1 MANDVEKTDNAEK
14 NFAGMKSAISN
25 ALSSSAIR
33 DLIGIIVFSVV
44 CFFLAVKFNAFE
56 NMYEF
61 SRAHEELE
69 LDELFSL
76 LMILSVAFGVYS
88 IRRVLELRVEVKVR
102 IQAEEEIRK
111 LAYYDPLTGVANRI
125 LLKDRLTHIVALARR
140 HESQLAILFI
150 DLDGF
155 KQINDTLGHKYG
167 DEVLKNVA
175 QRLLGAVRSFDTV
188 SRIGGDEFI
197 VVLEEVSGIEEINQ
211 ITERI
216 YGALIK
222 AHKLAGKEVV
232 VTPSIGV
239 SIFPEHGEICDTLIG
254 RADTAMYYVKAEG
267 KSRFAVFEESMNKES
282 PVK

>member
-1 MANDVEKTDNAEK
+1 MVIDGGKTNNSAK
-14 NFAGMKSAISN
+14 VLAGLKSAVLS
-25 ALSSSAIR
+25 ALSSSAVR
-33 DLIGIIVFSVV
+33 DLIVIITFAVI
-44 CFFLAVKFNAFE
+44 CFILAVEFNAFE

-76 LMILSVAFGVYS
+76 LMILSVAFGVFS
-88 IRRVLELRVEVKVR
+88 IRRSLELRIEVKVR
-102 IQAEEEIRK
+102 KQAEEEIRE
-111 LAYYDPLTGVANRI
+111 LAYYDPLTGVANRT
-125 LLKDRLTHIVALARR
+125 LLKDRLTHTMALARR
-140 HESQLAILFI
+140 HESRLAILFI

-155 KQINDTLGHKYG
+155 KDINDTLGHKFG

-175 QRLLGAVRSFDTV
+175 QRLVGALRGFDMV

-197 VVLEEVSGIEEINQ
+197 VALEEVRDIEEINK

-216 YGALIK
+216 HVSLIK
-222 AHKLAGKEVV
+222 VHKLAGKDVV

-239 SIFPEHGEICDTLIG
+239 SIFPEHGEECDILIEN
-254 RADTAMYYVKAEG
+254 ADTAMYNAKHEG
-267 KSRFAVFEESMNKES
+267 KSRIAHYDESMKKEL